1 MLQGNLGTMS
11 VPQSHSGNG
20 SGLATSGQRWC
31 PIDPSISPIGL
42 RTGQKIYEKEGSE
55 VLSTYDVPGTVLT
68 ADMDHL
74 RPHK

>member
-11 VPQSHSGNG
+11 APQSHSGNG
-20 SGLATSGQRWC
+20 SGLATSGQRRC
-31 PIDPSISPIGL
+31 PIEPSISPTGL
-42 RTGQKIYEKEGSE
+42 RPRQKISEKEGSD

-74 RPHK
+74 RPRK